1 MEKQTI
7 IRALECEVASLELRL
22 ENCTELL
29 GILRSPKEGGG
40 GLVGNP
46 TEIKNFE
53 LEAAQ
58 CEGRLEGIRRA
69 INLVRSVT

>member
-40 GLVGNP
+40 LVGNP

-53 LEAAQ
+53 LEAVQ
-58 CEGRLEGIRRA
+58 CEGKLEGIRRA
-69 INLVRSVT
+69 IDLVRSAT